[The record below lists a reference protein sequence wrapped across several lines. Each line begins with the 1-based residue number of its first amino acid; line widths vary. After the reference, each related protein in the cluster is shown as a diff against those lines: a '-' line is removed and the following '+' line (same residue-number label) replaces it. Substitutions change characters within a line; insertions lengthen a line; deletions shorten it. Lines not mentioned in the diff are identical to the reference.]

1 MCNPIEV
8 PKLLTDRQRSILDFI
23 GSSIRYEGG
32 APSYREIAV
41 HFDITVGGLQKQLK
55 ALETKGV
62 LLRGAVRTARA
73 LRVIAKQGAAD
84 QDRLPILGQVR
95 AGTPV
100 EAIETVEDHLLL
112 DRTFTKGAE
121 YVLRAK
127 GDSMVPEILED
138 DLLLVRRV
146 SDADNG
152 TTVVAYIDAG
162 DATVKRFRKANGKVW
177 LQAVNP
183 KYPRIRSESLKVI
196 GLVVGLIRTLQ

>member
-1 MCNPIEV
+1 MCNPIVV
-8 PKLLTDRQRSILDFI
+8 PKHLTKRQRSILDFI
-23 GSSIRYEGG
+23 SSSIRYEGG
-32 APSYREIAV
+32 APSYREIAT

-62 LLRGAVRTARA
+62 LLRSAVRTARA
-73 LRVIAKQGAAD
+73 LRVVAKQGAAD

-100 EAIETVEDHLLL
+100 EAIETVEEHLLL
-112 DRTFTKGAE
+112 DRTFAKGAE

-146 SDADNG
+146 SDADSG
-152 TTVVAYIDAG
+152 TTVVAYIGAG
-162 DATVKRFRKANGKVW
+162 DATVKRFRKANGNVW

-183 KYPRIRSESLKVI
+183 KYPPIRSESLKVI
-196 GLVVGLIRTLQ
+196 GLVVGLIRTLR

>member
-1 MCNPIEV
+1 MCNPIVV
-8 PKLLTDRQRSILDFI
+8 PKHLTKRQRSILDFI
-23 GSSIRYEGG
+23 SSSIRYEGR
-32 APSYREIAV
+32 APSYREIAA
-41 HFDITVGGLQKQLK
+41 HFEITVGGLQKQLK

-62 LLRGAVRTARA
+62 LLRGAARTARA
-73 LRVIAKQGAAD
+73 LRVVAKQGAAD

-100 EAIETVEDHLLL
+100 EAIETVEEHLLL
-112 DRTFTKGAE
+112 DRTFAKGAE

-152 TTVVAYIDAG
+152 TTVVAYIGAG

-183 KYPRIRSESLKVI
+183 KYPPIRSESLKVI
-196 GLVVGLIRTLQ
+196 GLIVGLIRTLH